1 MLKKTNNELSSFDVK
16 AKYNERINEKKEEAK
31 EWAGK
36 YEETLRE
43 WGEAEESGFADRAE
57 HLGQKAIEY
66 SQNMQEAQNDVDDLE
81 EEKKLVLDQIRIKE
95 DAENK
100 SIYNGFSI
108 RQLNKYIKKA
118 QKQKAKKAEET
129 FVRKRMIEDYKRFGK
144 DSSESTK
151 EKLSAQDKKKLLA
164 DYSKLNS
171 ASHKSGSVITDSES
185 FNERLEKLR
194 RQQIGEE
201 NK

>member
-1 MLKKTNNELSSFDVK
+1 MSKKTDKELSSFDVK
-16 AKYNERINEKKEEAK
+16 TRYNERINEKKEEAK
-31 EWAGK
+31 EWEDL
-36 YEETLRE
+36 YNETLKE
-43 WGEAEESGFADRAE
+43 WGDAEASGFADRAE
-57 HLGQKAIEY
+57 RLGQKAIEY
-66 SQNMQEAQNDVDDLE
+66 NQNMQEAQNDVDDLQ

-95 DAENK
+95 DAESK

-164 DYSKLNS
+164 DLSRLNS
-171 ASHKSGSVITDSES
+171 ASHKQTGTETTDAES
-185 FNERLEKLR
+185 FSKRLEEAQKTIR
-194 RQQIGEE
+194 GE